1 MLASSR
7 SLLSPQPGRCIEMPD
22 SHRKMLPP
30 DAASHYAGMNKV
42 LAYIDNNLKDD
53 LSLNTLA
60 RVSGYSEY
68 HFHRI
73 FHALTGK
80 TLHEYVCDRRIIAA
94 AARLLYERNSVTRI
108 AFDCGFSSSSSFGR
122 CFKQQL
128 GCSPSAYRRNK
139 GRKRPLNPTDSAVL
153 QIVPNQEM
161 ESLFCL
167 ATLPDLRVA
176 GITTQGLSKTFSSS
190 AIEQAF
196 KRLFAW
202 LARNQLI
209 TANMR
214 VMGITLDTPEVV
226 SLAECRYF
234 ACVPADEH
242 VKPEGEISVRTFPSK
257 GRYITFSLDRA
268 RPDFAD
274 VFFGMTDYLYGCY
287 MPNRGWF
294 PDNRPFVEVY
304 SQAGPTVQICFHVP
318 VTR

>member
-1 MLASSR
+1 
-7 SLLSPQPGRCIEMPD
+7 MPD
-22 SHRKMLPP
+22 SHRKMLLP
-30 DAASHYAGMNKV
+30 DVAGHYVGMNKV

-80 TLHEYVCDRRIIAA
+80 TLHEYVCERRIIAA

-108 AFDCGFSSSSSFGR
+108 AFDCGFLSSSSFGR

-128 GCSPSAYRRNK
+128 GCSPSQYRQHK
-139 GRKRPLNPTDSAVL
+139 ERKRPLNQADGEVL
-153 QIVPNQEM
+153 RMMPNHEM
-161 ESLFCL
+161 ESLFTVT
-167 ATLPDLRVA
+167 TLPDLHVA
-176 GITTQGLSKTFSSS
+176 GIATQGLSKTFSSS
-190 AIEQAF
+190 AVEQAF

-202 LARNQLI
+202 LDRNQLI
-209 TANMR
+209 TANMP

-234 ACVPADEH
+234 ACVPVDER

-257 GRYITFSLDRA
+257 GRYIVFSLDRA

-274 VFFGMTDYLYGCY
+274 AFFGITDYLYGCY
-287 MPNRGWF
+287 MPNRGWY
-294 PDNRPFVEVY
+294 PDNRPFVEIY
-304 SQAGPTVQICFHVP
+304 SQAGATVQIRFHVP
-318 VTR
+318 VKE

>member
-7 SLLSPQPGRCIEMPD
+7 SLLSPQPGRCVEMPD

-73 FHALTGK
+73 FHALKGR
-80 TLHEYVCDRRIIAA
+80 TLHEYVCERRIIAA

-108 AFDCGFSSSSSFGR
+108 AFDCGFLSSSSFGR

-153 QIVPNQEM
+153 RMIRNQEM

-167 ATLPDLRVA
+167 TTLPDLHAA
-176 GITTQGLSKTFSSS
+176 GIATQGLSKTFSSS

-202 LARNQLI
+202 LARNHLV

-234 ACVPADEH
+234 ACVPVDEH
-242 VKPEGEISVRTFPSK
+242 VRPEGEISVRTFPSK
-257 GRYITFSLDRA
+257 GRYIAFSLDRA
-268 RPDFAD
+268 QPDFAD
-274 VFFGMTDYLYGCY
+274 VFFSVTDYLYGSY

-304 SQAGPTVQICFHVP
+304 SQAGPTVQIRFHVP